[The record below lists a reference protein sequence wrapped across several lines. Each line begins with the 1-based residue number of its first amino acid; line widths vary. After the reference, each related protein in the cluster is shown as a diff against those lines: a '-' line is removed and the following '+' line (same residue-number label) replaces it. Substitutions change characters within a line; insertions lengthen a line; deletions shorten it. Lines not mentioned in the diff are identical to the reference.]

1 MSYPYDTREDVS
13 REIYSNGWHSEEFRK
28 LYPTWQDFMESDDF
42 DEEMHRLRSKFEQML
57 LVAGDSF
64 TAEGPHRN
72 WYDHLF
78 TIKPKLNLA
87 SNGAGNFYIAQSIK
101 AMVHANDS
109 IKAVA
114 VMWSEMDRLD
124 ETSVHPKTKY
134 YSEDGGIQTYRTV
147 EYEQKAVDWLLKTFP
162 MYCVVN
168 THKKSKWPE
177 VRLKDQR
184 KKVKR

>member
-1 MSYPYDTREDVS
+1 
-13 REIYSNGWHSEEFRK
+13 
-28 LYPTWQDFMESDDF
+28 
-42 DEEMHRLRSKFEQML
+42 ML

-64 TAEGPHRN
+64 TAEGPHLN

-78 TIKPKLNLA
+78 TGKPKLNLA

-134 YSEDGGIQTYRTV
+134 YSNLNG
-147 EYEQKAVDWLLKTFP
+147 
-162 MYCVVN
+162 
-168 THKKSKWPE
+168 S
-177 VRLKDQR
+177 
-184 KKVKR
+184 